1 MSSPNSSPR
10 SSGDSSAS
18 SSVQHNRRLGLI
30 LFAIYSLVY
39 LAFTLVNAF
48 LPKIVE
54 WTPMGGINLTTWWGL
69 GLIGLAFLMSLL
81 YGWLCHSDEVVSAN
95 TSSKE
100 GAR

>member
-1 MSSPNSSPR
+1 MSSPNSSPG
-10 SSGDSSAS
+10 SSGGSSTS
-18 SSVQHNRRLGLI
+18 SSIQHNRRLGLI
-30 LFAIYSLVY
+30 LFAVYSAVY

-48 LPKIVE
+48 LPKVVE

-81 YGWLCHSDEVVSAN
+81 YGGLCHTDKNDSTAV
-95 TSSKE
+95 SSKE